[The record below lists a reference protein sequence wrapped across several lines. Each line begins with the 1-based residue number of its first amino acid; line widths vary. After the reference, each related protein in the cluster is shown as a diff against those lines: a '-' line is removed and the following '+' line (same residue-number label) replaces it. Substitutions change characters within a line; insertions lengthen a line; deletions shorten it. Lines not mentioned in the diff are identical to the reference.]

1 MTYTSSKNCFKFCAN
16 LGRMAMPPL
25 QPDWE
30 VIGAH
35 ITDPNDLIIGQDYW
49 VIDKGFGRIPRPLG
63 ILINYGTLT
72 TKEEPNSRGRVELR
86 FEKTQQFSN
95 DRVVIAHN
103 DFWTTFGNDNFY
115 AVAIPWNLQGPLHLR
130 KSRRRKFRKN
140 TRTRRLKKHRFC

>member
-1 MTYTSSKNCFKFCAN
+1 
-16 LGRMAMPPL
+16 MALPPVH
-25 QPDWE
+25 PDWE
-30 VIGAH
+30 DIGVH
-35 ITDPNDLIIGQDYW
+35 ITNPDDLIIGQEYW
-49 VIDKGFGRIPRPLG
+49 IIDKGFGRIHRPLG

-72 TKEEPNSRGRVELR
+72 TKEEPNSKGRIALR
-86 FEKTQQFSN
+86 FENTQQFSN
-95 DRVVIAHN
+95 ARVVLAHN